1 MSPTGRPTR
10 RAQILSIVPAAVRT
24 LVLDSQAVAA
34 LAHRTAGMAER
45 LEAARRMDARVVIPS
60 VVLAEVM
67 TGGAD
72 DAAVWHVV
80 RRFPVVDLDARWC
93 ARAGGLRERA
103 EKVRRKKRDLTI
115 DALVAAVATGVQPAV
130 VITAD
135 PDDFALLLDGY
146 DVKISTV
153 NQTPH

>member
-1 MSPTGRPTR
+1 
-10 RAQILSIVPAAVRT
+10 
-24 LVLDSQAVAA
+24 
-34 LAHRTAGMAER
+34 MAER